1 MDDDE
6 ELRNQ
11 CFGGE
16 YLGEMYDHVT
26 KRMSYRKQKRWWNA
40 YILMYERIDAPS
52 DMRQRVKDLTKSMQ
66 DLTVTSQD
74 PQTQQGVVKIPEVVE
89 KLVRRENVNFMH
101 AKMQYSVEY
110 FQFMRK
116 LLTCNQSLA
125 QAQLNQDSRLVSSA
139 LSFSFYV
146 FFALLKQSSRPCTC
160 IISDSS
166 SPRRC
171 RRSAWSPFNF
181 SHSSSSTSVSEQRK
195 HLGLSLSIVTAS
207 SVSTY

>member
-1 MDDDE
+1 
-6 ELRNQ
+6 
-11 CFGGE
+11 
-16 YLGEMYDHVT
+16 
-26 KRMSYRKQKRWWNA
+26 MSYRKQKRWWNA
-40 YILMYERIDAPS
+40 YILMYERIDAPG

-110 FQFMRK
+110 FQLMRK

-139 LSFSFYV
+139 LSFSLRV
-146 FFALLKQSSRPCTC
+146 LFFVKTIL
-160 IISDSS
+160 
-166 SPRRC
+166 
-171 RRSAWSPFNF
+171 
-181 SHSSSSTSVSEQRK
+181 TSMY
-195 HLGLSLSIVTAS
+195 HL
-207 SVSTY
+207 